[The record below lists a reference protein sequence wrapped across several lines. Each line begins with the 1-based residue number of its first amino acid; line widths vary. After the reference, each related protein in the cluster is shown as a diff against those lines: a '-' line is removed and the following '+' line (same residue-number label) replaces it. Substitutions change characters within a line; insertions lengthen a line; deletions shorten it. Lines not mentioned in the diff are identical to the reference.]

1 MKQFVILFLLI
12 ISFNLIAE
20 DTNQSLSSSTN
31 AVTTASSSSEGY
43 IINSELMDTFKYGTT
58 SQKISAI
65 SRIKKTKNENDIS
78 AMVEYYPNE
87 KNNKIKIAIIN
98 FFKQNVN
105 DKGKTIIDYAIVDE
119 DDSVRKEAYYLCS
132 IYPDIKYESSIMS
145 SISNES
151 GLILDSMI
159 NALGSIKSTLASDY
173 LAEKYTNDVIG
184 SSTKIEIL
192 RYFSETKDIKGE
204 IICRNVA
211 QNTGEPAL
219 VRYMGIVAMGAYPSA
234 ENYEI
239 LQKILK
245 EDLPEV
251 TARVIYILPEY
262 SAYGDIKKDIV
273 EACKNDSESVRIY
286 AIKAL
291 DNYKTEPEIQ
301 ELLLYRLQNDNS
313 ENITL
318 EVLNLYSDSMPTG
331 EMFDAIKKLADSSAN
346 KKIKD
351 KAKSIV
357 EGSNNT
363 TTETTTAN
371 AY

>member
-12 ISFNLIAE
+12 ISFNLIAQ
-20 DTNQSLSSSTN
+20 DTNQTLSSTTN
-31 AVTTASSSSEGY
+31 ETALSSESY
-43 IINSELMDTFKYGTT
+43 AVNDELINTFKYGTT

-65 SRIKKTKNENDIS
+65 S
-78 AMVEYYPNE
+78 EYYPNE
-87 KNNKIKIAIIN
+87 KNNKIKIEIIN

-105 DKGKTIIDYAIVDE
+105 DKGKTIIDYAIADE

-132 IYPDIKYESSIMS
+132 IYPDIKYEAIIMS

-159 NALGSIKSTLASDY
+159 NALGAIKSTLASDY

-192 RYFSETKDIKGE
+192 RYFSETKDTKGE
-204 IICRNVA
+204 AICRNVA

-251 TARVIYILPEY
+251 TARVVYILPEY

-291 DNYKTEPEIQ
+291 NNYKTEAEIQ

-357 EGSNNT
+357 EGSNIAS
-363 TTETTTAN
+363 ESTTAT

>member
-1 MKQFVILFLLI
+1 
-12 ISFNLIAE
+12 
-20 DTNQSLSSSTN
+20 
-31 AVTTASSSSEGY
+31 
-43 IINSELMDTFKYGTT
+43 
-58 SQKISAI
+58 
-65 SRIKKTKNENDIS
+65 
-78 AMVEYYPNE
+78 
-87 KNNKIKIAIIN
+87 
-98 FFKQNVN
+98 
-105 DKGKTIIDYAIVDE
+105 
-119 DDSVRKEAYYLCS
+119 
-132 IYPDIKYESSIMS
+132 
-145 SISNES
+145 
-151 GLILDSMI
+151 
-159 NALGSIKSTLASDY
+159 
-173 LAEKYTNDVIG
+173 
-184 SSTKIEIL
+184 
-192 RYFSETKDIKGE
+192 
-204 IICRNVA
+204 
-211 QNTGEPAL
+211 
-219 VRYMGIVAMGAYPSA
+219 MGAYPSA

-291 DNYKTEPEIQ
+291 DDYKTEPEIQ

-363 TTETTTAN
+363 TTETTTAT

>member
-1 MKQFVILFLLI
+1 M
-12 ISFNLIAE
+12 
-20 DTNQSLSSSTN
+20 
-31 AVTTASSSSEGY
+31 
-43 IINSELMDTFKYGTT
+43 
-58 SQKISAI
+58 
-65 SRIKKTKNENDIS
+65 
-78 AMVEYYPNE
+78 
-87 KNNKIKIAIIN
+87 
-98 FFKQNVN
+98 
-105 DKGKTIIDYAIVDE
+105 
-119 DDSVRKEAYYLCS
+119 RKEAYYLCS
-132 IYPDIKYESSIMS
+132 IYPDIKYEAIIMS

-159 NALGSIKSTLASDY
+159 NALGAIKSTLASDY

-192 RYFSETKDIKGE
+192 RYFSETKDTKGE
-204 IICRNVA
+204 AICRNVA

-219 VRYMGIVAMGAYPSA
+219 VRYMAIVAMGAYPSA
-234 ENYEI
+234 E
-239 LQKILK
+239 LK

-262 SAYGDIKKDIV
+262 SAYGDIKTDIV

-291 DNYKTEPEIQ
+291 NNYKTEAEIQ

-357 EGSNNT
+357 EGSNT
-363 TTETTTAN
+363 TAETTTAT

>member
-31 AVTTASSSSEGY
+31 AATTASSSSEGY

-87 KNNKIKIAIIN
+87 KNNKIKIEIIN
-98 FFKQNVN
+98 FFKQNV
-105 DKGKTIIDYAIVDE
+105 
-119 DDSVRKEAYYLCS
+119 SVRKEAYYLCS

-291 DNYKTEPEIQ
+291 DDYKTEPEIQ

-363 TTETTTAN
+363 TTETTTAT

>member
-1 MKQFVILFLLI
+1 MKRFVILFLLI
-12 ISFNLIAE
+12 ISFSLIAQT
-20 DTNQSLSSSTN
+20 TNEALSSSTN
-31 AVTTASSSSEGY
+31 ETAASNESY
-43 IINSELMDTFKYGTT
+43 QINDELINTFKYGTT

-78 AMVEYYPNE
+78 TMVEYYPNE
-87 KNNKIKIAIIN
+87 KNNKIKIEIIN

-132 IYPDIKYESSIMS
+132 IYPDIKYEANIMS

-204 IICRNVA
+204 IICRNAA
-211 QNTGEPAL
+211 QNAGEAAL

-291 DNYKTEPEIQ
+291 NNYKTEPEIQ

-363 TTETTTAN
+363 TTEATTAN

>member
-12 ISFNLIAE
+12 ISFNLIAQ
-20 DTNQSLSSSTN
+20 DTNQTSSSPTN
-31 AVTTASSSSEGY
+31 EAASSGY
-43 IINSELMDTFKYGTT
+43 VVNEELINTFKYGTT

-87 KNNKIKIAIIN
+87 KNNKIKIEIIN

-132 IYPDIKYESSIMS
+132 IYPDIKYEANIMS

-159 NALGSIKSTLASDY
+159 NALGAIKSTLASDY

-192 RYFSETKDIKGE
+192 RYFSETKDSKGE
-204 IICRNVA
+204 VICRNVA

-219 VRYMGIVAMGAYPSA
+219 VRYMGIVALGANP
-234 ENYEI
+234 
-239 LQKILK
+239 LL
-245 EDLPEV
+245 
-251 TARVIYILPEY
+251 RFFVI
-262 SAYGDIKKDIV
+262 SH
-273 EACKNDSESVRIY
+273 NF
-286 AIKAL
+286 
-291 DNYKTEPEIQ
+291 Q
-301 ELLLYRLQNDNS
+301 H
-313 ENITL
+313 
-318 EVLNLYSDSMPTG
+318 
-331 EMFDAIKKLADSSAN
+331 
-346 KKIKD
+346 
-351 KAKSIV
+351 
-357 EGSNNT
+357 
-363 TTETTTAN
+363 
-371 AY
+371 